1 MCIINFEYQLT
12 FSLDE
17 IEFLVDA
24 LSFYKVNAPSG
35 VSAIAPAGDLIHK
48 LNDSLFGEVMHNA
61 SRD

>member
-1 MCIINFEYQLT
+1 MCTTNSEYQLT

-35 VSAIAPAGDLIHK
+35 VSVIAPAGNLIHK